1 MVVTQTWLLVLMR
14 HQAVMTICVSR
25 QFSGARMVRS
35 GGRTGRRQCP
45 DVISWMVPGI
55 DCRPGQGHSE
65 LVLPIGAPMPWS
77 YLWSCMLP
85 GTTSNPIETSG
96 HPAAR

>member
-1 MVVTQTWLLVLMR
+1 
-14 HQAVMTICVSR
+14 
-25 QFSGARMVRS
+25 MVRS